1 MSAYGPIVINF
12 LLSEQG
18 LSMLAWIGAA
28 MAAWVGKQVHSRWKA
43 GSIQERLFT
52 IAQGAVADT
61 YAAVVRAWKIQA
73 GDGKLTPEQAEQA
86 MERTMA
92 LVAEEAKK
100 IGLDAL
106 KEAGPL
112 GLRAI
117 IERAINSQK
126 PAKQAPLPVAVEAM
140 FPDVEAKR

>member
-1 MSAYGPIVINF
+1 M
-12 LLSEQG
+12 
-18 LSMLAWIGAA
+18 
-28 MAAWVGKQVHSRWKA
+28 
-43 GSIQERLFT
+43 
-52 IAQGAVADT
+52 
-61 YAAVVRAWKIQA
+61 VRAWKLQA

-86 MERTMA
+86 MGRTMA

-100 IGLDAL
+100 IGWDAL

-126 PAKQAPLPVAVEAM
+126 PAKAAPLPVAVEAL
-140 FPDVEAKR
+140 FPDEVSKP